1 MLRDQEAD
9 YLASSG
15 SSDGEFFF
23 DKANG
28 HRGAK
33 KIQTKVTKV
42 TLNQMDNTSTG
53 NDVLSSLSSDKMG
66 QEMNEL
72 KIVSPQFSSENVDT
86 ARKMQMPK
94 GCLRKP
100 GSPPKRYRKMRTTH
114 FKDEQIISDEE
125 RNR

>member
-9 YLASSG
+9 YLASSR

-42 TLNQMDNTSTG
+42 TLNQMDNASTG
-53 NDVLSSLSSDKMG
+53 NDFMSSLDSDKMD
-66 QEMNEL
+66 QELKET
-72 KIVSPQFSSENVDT
+72 KIVSPQFSSDKNVDT

-100 GSPPKRYRKMRTTH
+100 GSPPKLYRKMRTTH
-114 FKDEQIISDEE
+114 FQDEQIISDEE
-125 RNR
+125 SN